1 MTWRARLF
9 VACVLLAGC
18 RSEGVKP
25 EAKHPRDIILITI
38 DTWRADAAGFAGN
51 TRVQTPF
58 LDGLA
63 SRGTLFMNA
72 HAHSVVT
79 LPSHTNIL
87 TGLLPFEHGVRDNAG
102 FVLDARHPTIAT
114 LLQQHGY
121 ATAAFVAAFPLDA
134 RFGLNRGFDVYD
146 DNYGKGASNLEFV
159 VPERDAART
168 LSAAAKWWAASAG
181 RKRFMWVHLY
191 DPHAPYRP
199 PAPYDSGYRDNPY
212 LGEVAGVDARLR
224 EHLGPLIGGDTLI
237 VVTADHGE
245 ALGDHGELTHGLFAY
260 ESTLKVPLIVA
271 GGGAPAARD
280 SRRARHIDIAP
291 TILAAASIAQP
302 QSMKGQSLL
311 EPGDGGDT
319 YFEALSATLNR
330 GWAPL
335 IGIIHDDQKYIE
347 LPLAELYDLSDD
359 PREQKNLRESDR
371 RAADE
376 RKRMLAGLA
385 AAASPRNVAAEDVA
399 RLRSLGYIGGNAAQK
414 AEYTAADDPKSLI
427 DIDSRMHRV
436 IAAYSEGKVAEA
448 VKGARELV
456 AARPGMSAGRE
467 LFAFVL
473 QESDDVAG
481 AIAQL
486 RQVVRAP
493 GSSEDSRVQLALL
506 LSETGRSSEAVA
518 LLAPLAGGRNPD
530 ALNAYGVALADE
542 GQPEEGVKQ
551 FERVLAIDSNNA
563 PALQNRGIVSLR
575 GNDVR
580 GAEKFLQRA
589 LELNPRLPLALN
601 ALGVVR
607 ARSDDLTGAVDAWR
621 RAVAID
627 PRQYDAL
634 FNIAQVEARAGN
646 RDRAREA
653 LTQFIRTAPPSRYRK
668 ELAAARA
675 ELARGR

>member
-1 MTWRARLF
+1 MTWCARLLL
-9 VACVLLAGC
+9 ASVLIAGC
-18 RSEGVKP
+18 RGEEAKP
-25 EAKHPRDIILITI
+25 EAKHARDIILVTI

-63 SRGTLFMNA
+63 ARGTLFTNA
-72 HAHSVVT
+72 HAHNVVT
-79 LPSHTNIL
+79 LPSHANIL

-102 FVLDARHPTIAT
+102 FVLETRHPTIAT

-159 VPERDAART
+159 VPERDAVRT
-168 LSAAAKWWAASAG
+168 LSAAAKWWTASAG

-191 DPHAPYRP
+191 DPHAPYQP
-199 PAPYDSGYRDNPY
+199 PAPYDSDYRDNPY
-212 LGEVAGVDARLR
+212 LGEVAAIDARLR
-224 EHLGPLIGGDTLI
+224 EHLGPLIGGDTLV

-271 GGGAPAARD
+271 GGGAPATRD
-280 SRRARHIDIAP
+280 SRSARHIDIAP
-291 TILAAASIAQP
+291 TILAAASIARP
-302 QSMKGQSLL
+302 QSMKGNPLL

-319 YFEALSATLNR
+319 YFEALSASLNR

-347 LPLAELYDLSDD
+347 LPIAELYDLTDD
-359 PREQKNLRESDR
+359 PRELTNIRESDR
-371 RAADE
+371 RAAEE
-376 RKRMLAGLA
+376 RKRMLAGLS
-385 AAASPRNVAAEDVA
+385 AAASPRNVAAEEIA
-399 RLRSLGYIGGNAAQK
+399 RLRSLGYLGGNAAQK

-427 DIDSRMHRV
+427 DIDSKMHRV

-456 AARPGMSAGRE
+456 AARPEMTAGRE

-486 RQVVRAP
+486 RQIVRTP
-493 GSSEDSRVQLALL
+493 GASEDSRVQLALL
-506 LSETGRSSEAVA
+506 LSESGRSSEAVG
-518 LLAPLAGGRNPD
+518 LQAPLAGGQNPD

-542 GQPEEGVKQ
+542 GKPAEAVKQ
-551 FERVLAIDSNNA
+551 FERVLAMDANNA
-563 PALQNRGIVSLR
+563 PALQNRGIVALR

-580 GAEKFLQRA
+580 GAEEFLRRA

-607 ARSDDLTGAVDAWR
+607 ARSNDLPGAVDAWR
-621 RAVAID
+621 RAVAVD
-627 PRQYDAL
+627 RRQYDAL

-653 LTQFIRTAPPSRYRK
+653 LAQFIRTAPPSRYRE